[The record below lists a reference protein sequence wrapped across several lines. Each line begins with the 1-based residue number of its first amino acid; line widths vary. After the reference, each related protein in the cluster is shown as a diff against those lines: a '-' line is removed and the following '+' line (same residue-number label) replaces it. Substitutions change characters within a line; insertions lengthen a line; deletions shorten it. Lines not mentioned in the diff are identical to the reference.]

1 MGGSQPLISYHLFVR
16 NQEIFD
22 YFIDLAWLISQRPIE
37 YNYSVGLTP
46 IELRLQILLY
56 FVADL
61 IVVLVRCFA
70 SNCLIIRDPVRGL
83 CFGSRKRAGDR
94 AKVSGK
100 AGEGI
105 LMILALR
112 AAKTGFTFGTIFYS
126 TNNCFRNTQGAPD
139 HYLSL

>member
-1 MGGSQPLISYHLFVR
+1 
-16 NQEIFD
+16 
-22 YFIDLAWLISQRPIE
+22 
-37 YNYSVGLTP
+37 VGLTP

-61 IVVLVRCFA
+61 IVVLGRCFA

-83 CFGSRKRAGDR
+83 SEGLPKLTSDL

-100 AGEGI
+100 ALEGI

-112 AAKTGFTFGTIFYS
+112 AAKTGFTFGTIFHS

-139 HYLSL
+139 RYLSL